1 MDYHHP
7 DAPEAVALELLRIIE
22 KAEPK
27 DARRNVPEAARLL
40 DLYAACLAAVHGDRM
55 IPSISTQLLQ

>member
-1 MDYHHP
+1 MDHP
-7 DAPEAVALELLRIIE
+7 DSCEAVALELLRMIE

-40 DLYAACLAAVHGDRM
+40 DLYASCLAAVHGERM
-55 IPSISTQLLQ
+55 IPSPSTQLMQ